1 MQRCWE
7 LMSCGFSREKG
18 PIKRVHMQRLML
30 RSWLTQFERGQ
41 DPNLQGELPGRV
53 GVAATDGLLVE
64 SLIPWGTSVWSQGFQ
79 LLGFGPLTFCRAI
92 CFTQSP
98 LISVGID
105 LTHKETVS

>member
-1 MQRCWE
+1 
-7 LMSCGFSREKG
+7 
-18 PIKRVHMQRLML
+18 MQRLML

-98 LISVGID
+98 LISVLISPKKQLCHDIQTCLPRQLGTMAWSAD
-105 LTHKETVS
+105 T